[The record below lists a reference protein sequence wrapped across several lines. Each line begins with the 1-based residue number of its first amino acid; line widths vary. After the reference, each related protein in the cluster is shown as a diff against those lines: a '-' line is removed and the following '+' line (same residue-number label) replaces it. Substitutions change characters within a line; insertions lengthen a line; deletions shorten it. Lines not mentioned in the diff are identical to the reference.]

1 MRKLV
6 FIAIIASLAMT
17 GCIQKGS
24 EKKEGSS
31 DKKVLTENVKLATC
45 NINVGGIRFTK
56 SKNGGEN
63 GITLLGDTLKFVAGP
78 KLIISAHQ
86 MEALSIALQ
95 SFLQKLITL
104 SLSLLRLKY
113 SRTSPKLEHIR
124 QVCYTH
130 TRMTLI
136 VKNCVSN
143 RMNMVF
149 TVWCQFAQ

>member
-17 GCIQKGS
+17 GCIQKES

-78 KLIISAHQ
+78 QTDYFRSPDGSVVNSSAV
-86 MEALSIALQ
+86 I
-95 SFLQKLITL
+95 LQKLTTL

-113 SRTSPKLEHIR
+113 SQTSPKQEHIR

-149 TVWCQFAQ
+149 TVWYQFAQ